1 MKKYIAYY
9 RVSTKKQGESGLGLD
24 AQKAIIHHFVKDA
37 DLIAEYVEVRSGG
50 SLEGRIELR
59 AAIDHAKRENATL
72 IIAKADRL
80 SRNVIDALTI
90 FDELNENIKCCDMPA
105 ETSRFMLTMIFAFA
119 EHERLLI
126 SLRTKAALD
135 AKKEREGKT
144 KINGAAFHNKDKE
157 GYAHNLRVAGAE
169 SAKLRKASTSL
180 KQRNL
185 ILISKQLRE
194 KGESMQKIAITL
206 QNYGYKTEN
215 QKEITAT
222 HVFRMLKRGSQ

>member
-24 AQKAIIHHFVKDA
+24 AQKAIVHHFLKDFE
-37 DLIAEYVEVRSGG
+37 LVAEYVEVRSGG
-50 SLEGRIELR
+50 SLEGRVELR
-59 AAIDHAKRENATL
+59 AAIDHAKRENASL
-72 IIAKADRL
+72 IVAKADRL
-80 SRNVIDALTI
+80 SRNVVDALTI
-90 FDELNENIKCCDMPA
+90 FDELNENVKCCDMPA

-135 AKKEREGKT
+135 AKKKNENRE
-144 KINGAAFHNKDKE
+144 KINGASFHDIEKE
-157 GYAHNLRVAGAE
+157 NYSYNPSVAGAR
-169 SAKLRKASTSL
+169 SAEIKKANISL
-180 KQRNL
+180 KQRNM
-185 ILISKQLRE
+185 ILISKELRK

-215 QKEITAT
+215 QKDITPT
-222 HVFRMLKRGSQ
+222 HVFRYLKR